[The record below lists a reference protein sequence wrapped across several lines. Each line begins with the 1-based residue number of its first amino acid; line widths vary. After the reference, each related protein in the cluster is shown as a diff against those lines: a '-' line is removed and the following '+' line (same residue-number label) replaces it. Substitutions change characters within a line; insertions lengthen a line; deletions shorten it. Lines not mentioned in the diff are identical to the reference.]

1 MKEKLKSKNNFI
13 PVNLPKIFKEDK
25 KNINKTIRDNWISSE
40 GPFVKKF
47 EKQFATY
54 NNRKYGIAVSS
65 GTAALEI
72 SLKALNIKKG
82 SEVIIPTFSIISTAL
97 CVVKM
102 GLKPIL
108 VDTDLKNWNMIPEQ
122 VIKKINKKTKV
133 IILTHIYGFPIDMN
147 KILKIANKKKNKNH

>member
-1 MKEKLKSKNNFI
+1 
-13 PVNLPKIFKEDK
+13 
-25 KNINKTIRDNWISSE
+25 
-40 GPFVKKF
+40 
-47 EKQFATY
+47 
-54 NNRKYGIAVSS
+54 
-65 GTAALEI
+65 
-72 SLKALNIKKG
+72 
-82 SEVIIPTFSIISTAL
+82 
-97 CVVKM
+97 M